1 MYNYVTAEE
10 ALSLVQSNQ
19 RIFFHGSACTPNYL
33 ISELAKQA
41 HRLRDVE
48 VVSITVQ
55 GEVEIA
61 KPEYRDSFTSTL
73 FVSAPVREAVNSDRG
88 DFVPVF

>member
-19 RIFFHGSACTPNYL
+19 RIFFFFHGSVCTPNYL

-48 VVSITVQ
+48 VVSHH
-55 GEVEIA
+55 
-61 KPEYRDSFTSTL
+61 RS
-73 FVSAPVREAVNSDRG
+73 R
-88 DFVPVF
+88 

>member
-61 KPEYRDSFTSTL
+61 KPEYRESFYINSL
-73 FVSAPVREAVNSDRG
+73 FVSAWVS
-88 DFVPVF
+88 